1 MPKATAVFDA
11 DDSRLS
17 GALARINGKML
28 ALQSRIAKFAAAF
41 IAVRAVAGVVTA
53 GFDHFKQALDVG
65 GQLNDLSANT
75 GVAVED
81 LVVLQQEFANA
92 GKSAEDIGPVF
103 GKMAKTLQGG
113 SADDTIKKL
122 GINLE
127 ALKKKT
133 PAEQFRT
140 LGAAINTIQDP
151 SQKAAASMEIFG
163 RSGAELLS
171 LFSSDGFGEAATQ
184 VGSQA
189 QILAKDA
196 ALFDDVGDKLALTG
210 MKVRGFWVG
219 VAEKVA
225 PVLKPLLDKF
235 ASLDLASWGQ
245 KAGEAVAFIVQAFA
259 DGKVGDI
266 LFTSAKIAFANAV
279 NFLAGT
285 LMSVAQALW
294 QALVEAVKNAITL
307 FQIVTTADFWI
318 GMGKALLG
326 IAQQFIAFLLDGV
339 ATMLDWLAKA
349 PLVGEKIG
357 KGAEKLHEVASGMRD
372 AGNANKASA
381 GDLIGPSVDKA
392 ATRMRETFANI
403 GNALTDGFAK
413 GSSLIDTRDWES
425 HLDDTIGGVM
435 NRVQKVSEKAREDVK
450 PKQPTGPQLN
460 LDDGE
465 DKPQKTAK
473 NAISSIQRIGGGG
486 AAYSNGD
493 PMLKEQQRQ
502 TRELTTQTG
511 LLRDVKRAIENKPTA
526 STTTLSP
533 VFA

>member
-11 DDSRLS
+11 DDTRLTS
-17 GALARINGKML
+17 ALARINGKML
-28 ALQSRIAKFAAAF
+28 ALQSRIAKFAGAFLAIRAA
-41 IAVRAVAGVVTA
+41 AGVVTA

-75 GVAVED
+75 GVAVGD

-92 GKSAEDIGPVF
+92 GKAAEDIGPVF

-127 ALKKKT
+127 ELKKKT
-133 PAEQFRT
+133 PAEQFRA
-140 LGAAINTIQDP
+140 LGTAINAVQDP

-171 LFSSDGFGEAATQ
+171 LFSSDGFGDAASQ

-189 QILAKDA
+189 QLLARDA

-210 MKVRGFWVG
+210 TKVRGFWVG
-219 VAEKVA
+219 LADKVA

-279 NFLAGT
+279 NFLAGS
-285 LMSVAQALW
+285 LMAVAQALW
-294 QALVEAVKNAITL
+294 QALVEAVKNAIAL
-307 FQIVTTADFWI
+307 FQIVTSADFWI
-318 GMGKALLG
+318 GMGKAMMG
-326 IAQQFIAFLLDGV
+326 IAQSFIAFLLDGI
-339 ATMLDWLAKA
+339 AKLLDWLSGIPLIGDEIGQGAK
-349 PLVGEKIG
+349 
-357 KGAEKLHEVASGMRD
+357 EVQSWADGVRQASD
-372 AGNANKASA
+372 ANKQASADLLTPAFDKAGN
-381 GDLIGPSVDKA
+381 
-392 ATRMRETFANI
+392 RMRETFANI
-403 GNALTDGFAK
+403 GTALSDGFTK
-413 GSSLIDTRDWES
+413 GSGLIDTSDWES
-425 HLDDTIGGVM
+425 QLDASIGGVM
-435 NRVQKVSEKAREDVK
+435 DRVQKVSAKARQEVE
-450 PKQPTGPQLN
+450 PKKPTGPQLN

-465 DKPQKTAK
+465 DKPQKTVK
-473 NAISSIQRIGGGG
+473 NAVSAIQRIGGGG

-493 PMLKEQQRQ
+493 PMLREQQRQ

-526 STTTLSP
+526 SPTTLSP
-533 VFA
+533 VFT

>member
-11 DDSRLS
+11 DDSRF
-17 GALARINGKML
+17 GAALARINGRML
-28 ALQSRIAKFAAAF
+28 ALQSRIAKFAGAFLAIRAA
-41 IAVRAVAGVVTA
+41 AGVVTA

-75 GVAVED
+75 GVAVGD

-127 ALKKKT
+127 ELKMKT

-140 LGAAINTIQDP
+140 LGAAINAVQDP

-171 LFSSDGFGEAATQ
+171 LFSSDGFGEAAAQ

-210 MKVRGFWVG
+210 VKVRGFWVG

-279 NFLAGT
+279 NFLAGA
-285 LMSVAQALW
+285 LMAVAQALW
-294 QALVEAVKNAITL
+294 QALVESIKNAITIFEIL
-307 FQIVTTADFWI
+307 TTADFWV
-318 GMGKALLG
+318 GMGTALIG
-326 IAQQFIAFLLDGV
+326 IAQGFIALLLEGVAKLLDYLKDV
-339 ATMLDWLAKA
+339 
-349 PLVGEKIG
+349 PLVGDKIG
-357 KGAEKLHEVASGMRD
+357 DGAQKIRETAQGFRD
-372 AGNANKASA
+372 AGQEQRDT
-381 GDLIGPSVDKA
+381 GVDLLAPSVDKA
-392 ATRMRETFANI
+392 TQRVRDAFAGI
-403 GNALTDGFAK
+403 GQAFSEGYDK
-413 GSSLIDTRDWES
+413 GHSLIDTSDWQQ
-425 HLDDTIGGVM
+425 HLDEAIGGVM
-435 NRVQKVSEKAREDVK
+435 QRVQSVSEQSRADTK
-450 PKQPTGPQLN
+450 PRKESAGAFDEG
-460 LDDGE
+460 LDTKK
-465 DKPQKTAK
+465 KPVAS
-473 NAISSIQRIGGGG
+473 ALQRIGGGG
-486 AAYSNGD
+486 GVARHDPDAAD
-493 PMLKEQQRQ
+493 RRKQLRLLEQI
-502 TRELTTQTG
+502 
-511 LLRDVKRAIENKPTA
+511 RDAVKQKPQDRHTPA
-526 STTTLSP
+526 